1 MSVKSG
7 YKQTEI
13 GIIPEN
19 WEVVPL
25 NNLVYRPLAY
35 GVLKPGEYEDN
46 GVYMLRIQDI
56 KTKNIDYKSLFRIPK
71 SLDLEFKRTKLKEG
85 DLILSLVGTIGKV
98 LKINNKLAGANVT
111 RAFGVIGIKEK
122 ESVDYIEQYL
132 SSHFMQKW
140 IQDQSKGNAQK
151 VLNIENIK
159 KMPIIYP
166 TLEEQ
171 KKIADILSTVDKKI
185 AFVEENINATEELK
199 KGLMQKLLT
208 EGIGHTEFKDSELGT
223 IPESWEILKLSE
235 ICKIKM
241 GQSPKSESYNENNI
255 GLPLI
260 QGNADI
266 KNRKTLPRTYTS
278 DITKKCEI
286 GDIIMT
292 VRAPVGAIAKSYHN
306 ACIGRGV
313 CAITPE
319 EDNDFL
325 YHFLVGYEDKW
336 DKLSQGS
343 TFTAVNRNDIKN
355 IKLSYPL
362 LEEQKQIAEI
372 LSTVDNK
379 LENLKEKKQYFEEL
393 KKGLMQK
400 LLTGEVRV

>member
-98 LKINNKLAGANVT
+98 LKINNKLSGANVT

-208 EGIGHTEFKDSELGT
+208 
-223 IPESWEILKLSE
+223 
-235 ICKIKM
+235 
-241 GQSPKSESYNENNI
+241 
-255 GLPLI
+255 
-260 QGNADI
+260 
-266 KNRKTLPRTYTS
+266 
-278 DITKKCEI
+278 
-286 GDIIMT
+286 
-292 VRAPVGAIAKSYHN
+292 
-306 ACIGRGV
+306 
-313 CAITPE
+313 
-319 EDNDFL
+319 
-325 YHFLVGYEDKW
+325 
-336 DKLSQGS
+336 
-343 TFTAVNRNDIKN
+343 
-355 IKLSYPL
+355 
-362 LEEQKQIAEI
+362 
-372 LSTVDNK
+372 
-379 LENLKEKKQYFEEL
+379 
-393 KKGLMQK
+393 
-400 LLTGEVRV
+400 GEVRV

>member
-1 MSVKSG
+1 MKLPNSWKYQSLKDIIKDTQLGVNVKSSVD
-7 YKQTEI
+7 TV
-13 GIIPEN
+13 GI
-19 WEVVPL
+19 PL
-25 NNLVYRPLAY
+25 LKMGNL
-35 GVLKPGEYEDN
+35 
-46 GVYMLRIQDI
+46 
-56 KTKNIDYKSLFRIPK
+56 
-71 SLDLEFKRTKLKEG
+71 
-85 DLILSLVGTIGKV
+85 TIGDF
-98 LKINNKLAGANVT
+98 NFNKLENT
-111 RAFGVIGIKEK
+111 CEL
-122 ESVDYIEQYL
+122 IE
-132 SSHFMQKW
+132 
-140 IQDQSKGNAQK
+140 
-151 VLNIENIK
+151 NIENYYLKYGDFLFNTRNTPELVGKSAVWKWNDK
-159 KMPIIYP
+159 KIIFNSNIMRINFIENIDSFFLGYYFSSKRGWNKLKLISTGTTSVGAIYTKDLLKVKVP
-166 TLEEQ
+166 LPPLEEQ

-208 EGIGHTEFKDSELGT
+208 EGIGHTEFKDSELGR

-235 ICKIKM
+235 ICKINM

-286 GDIIMT
+286 SDIIMT

-343 TFTAVNRNDIKN
+343 TFTAVNGNDIKN
-355 IKLSYPL
+355 IKLSYPP

-379 LENLKEKKQYFEEL
+379 LENLKEKKQSFEEL